1 MTAGVFAEVIDNQ
14 FITSYG
20 NFFKKIMA
28 RDSFGSRFG
37 ALVAMAGSAVGL
49 GNLWRFPYLVGEN
62 GGAAFIIVYILL
74 SFLICLPIFISEFVV
89 GRRSQKNAYA
99 AFRDLSGGSAWRWVG
114 LFTIIVPLIVLSYYS
129 VIGGWSIDYLLK
141 SFTFSFT
148 GGESQSAMATM
159 FTDMVSSTWTP
170 LLAHT
175 GFLLVTTLIVVVG
188 IKDGIEKFSKV
199 MMPLLFLIV
208 ISIAIYAVTLPGAK
222 AGLNY
227 LFNPDFSKID
237 AQAIS
242 SALGQAFFS
251 LSLGFGTIMTYA
263 SYVDKNENIMFQST
277 SSAVADLMFALI
289 AGVAIMPAVFAF
301 GIDPQSGPGLV
312 FETLP
317 YVFGQMPAGGFIAIL
332 FFTALLVAALTSSI
346 SMLEVAVAFLVEEKK
361 FSRITACVVLF
372 LFCWVIGA
380 VCSLSFGPL
389 SDVQIGGRNLFDFF
403 DNLSSNIL
411 MTLGSLFTVL
421 FVGWRLKKT
430 DVYEEFTNGGNLS
443 RNAKIFGVLWFLIRY
458 ICPLAIIAIFIS
470 GLL

>member
-1 MTAGVFAEVIDNQ
+1 M
-14 FITSYG
+14 S
-20 NFFKKIMA
+20 

-62 GGAAFIIVYILL
+62 GGAAFIIVYILFV
-74 SFLICLPIFISEFVV
+74 FLICLPIFISEFVI

-99 AFRDLSGGSAWRWVG
+99 AFRDLSGGSGWRWVG
-114 LFTIIVPLIVLSYYS
+114 LFTIIVPLVVLSYYS

-141 SFTFSFT
+141 SLTFSFT
-148 GGESQSAMATM
+148 GGEPQTAVNTM
-159 FTDMVSSTWTP
+159 FTDLVTSTWTP

-175 GFLLVTTLIVVVG
+175 GFLLATTLIVVVG

-199 MMPLLFLIV
+199 MMPLLFFIV
-208 ISIAIYAVTLPGAK
+208 IGIAIYSLTLPGAQK
-222 AGLNY
+222 GVDY

-237 AQAIS
+237 AKACAA
-242 SALGQAFFS
+242 ALGQAFFS

-263 SYVDKNENIMFQST
+263 SYVDKKENIMFQSAAT
-277 SSAVADLMFALI
+277 AVSDLMFAMI

-301 GIDPQSGPGLV
+301 GLNPQSGPGLV

-317 YVFGQMPAGGFIAIL
+317 FVFGQMPAGGLVAIL

-346 SMLEVAVAFLVEEKK
+346 SMLEVAVAYLVEEKK
-361 FSRITACVVLF
+361 FSRIAACIVLF
-372 LFCWVIGA
+372 IICWVIGT

-389 SDVQIGGRNLFDFF
+389 SHIKIDGGNLFDFF

-411 MTLGSLFTVL
+411 MTLGSLLTVL

-430 DVYEEFTNGGNLS
+430 DVYDEFTNGGTLS
-443 RNAKIFGVLWFLIRY
+443 RNAKLFGVLWFLIRFV
-458 ICPLAIIAIFIS
+458 CPLAIISIFIS
-470 GLL
+470 GLIG

>member
-1 MTAGVFAEVIDNQ
+1 M
-14 FITSYG
+14 S
-20 NFFKKIMA
+20 

-129 VIGGWSIDYLLK
+129 VIGGWSVDYLLK
-141 SFTFSFT
+141 SVTFSFT

-159 FTDMVSSTWTP
+159 FSDMVSSTWAP

-175 GFLLVTTLIVVVG
+175 GFLLATMLIVVVG

-199 MMPLLFLIV
+199 MMPLLFVIV
-208 ISIAIYAVTLPGAK
+208 IAIAIYSVTLPGAK
-222 AGLNY
+222 AGLDY
-227 LFNPDFSKID
+227 LFNPDFSKINGE
-237 AQAIS
+237 AIAA
-242 SALGQAFFS
+242 ALGQAFFS

-263 SYVDKNENIMFQST
+263 SYVDKKENIMFQST
-277 SSAVADLMFALI
+277 ATAVSDLMFALI
-289 AGVAIMPAVFAF
+289 AGTAIMPAVFAF
-301 GIDPQSGPGLV
+301 GINPQSGPGLV

-332 FFTALLVAALTSSI
+332 FFLALLVAALTSSI
-346 SMLEVAVAFLVEEKK
+346 SMLEVAVAYLVEEKNL
-361 FSRITACVVLF
+361 SRIGACVVLF
-372 LFCWVIGA
+372 VICWVVGA

-389 SDVQIGGRNLFDFF
+389 SHVEIAGGNIFDFF
-403 DNLSSNIL
+403 DDLSSNIL
-411 MTLGSLFTVL
+411 MTLGSFLTVL

-430 DVYEEFTNGGNLS
+430 DVYDEFTNGGAIS
-443 RNAKIFGVLWFLIRY
+443 RNAKIFGVLWILIRY
-458 ICPLAIIAIFIS
+458 VCPLAIIAIFIS